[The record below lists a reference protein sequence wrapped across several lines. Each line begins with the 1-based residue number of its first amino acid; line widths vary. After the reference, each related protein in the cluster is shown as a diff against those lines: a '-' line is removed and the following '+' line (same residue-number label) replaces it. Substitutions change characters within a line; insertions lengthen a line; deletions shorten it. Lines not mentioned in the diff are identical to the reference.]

1 MMIAVYANVL
11 FVVAVVLL
19 APTSASGIVQQ
30 GEESE
35 VEVLASGR
43 ALGGLEY
50 RKSVETMHAGPST
63 KLVPLAQRTRASVFD
78 VNIVGQLFEGKYKM
92 QWAGQPLQ
100 KDAVSL
106 ALYTTL
112 LHQLRP
118 GTIFDLGTF
127 GGGSAL
133 WFGAQARAMGLTE
146 TKVVTFDIE
155 DLRPDD
161 SKQRMEASGN
171 IAFIQGDLFDV
182 RN

>member
-1 MMIAVYANVL
+1 MTIAVYANVL
-11 FVVAVVLL
+11 FVVVVLL
-19 APTSASGIVQQ
+19 LASKSASAGKS
-30 GEESE
+30 ESE

-78 VNIVGQLFEGKYKM
+78 VHIVGQLFEGKYKM

-182 RN
+182 SN